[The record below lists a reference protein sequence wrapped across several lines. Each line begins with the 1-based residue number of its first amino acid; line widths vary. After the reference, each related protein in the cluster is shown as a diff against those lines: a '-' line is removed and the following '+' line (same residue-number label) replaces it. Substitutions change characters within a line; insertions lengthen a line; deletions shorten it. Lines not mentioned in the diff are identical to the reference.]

1 MILWFY
7 DYRHCREQ
15 HWSMACFRC
24 SFEGWN
30 GPFKA
35 GGASLFSPRRPEG
48 FSLSHS
54 ESEWWLHSSY
64 VKCHLGAKQLP
75 SKQCWFW
82 GFLLSQPLLV
92 LASKSSFPLRNNHSI
107 WSIYCRFLRSQMQRT
122 HYSLFLLHSFCTVG
136 GSGSGRHWDACLYKL
151 HCIEGFSPR
160 FTFRLL
166 RCTGAQV
173 AEQDSYC
180 AGCWTNIAEKHP
192 VFLVPQGF

>member
-15 HWSMACFRC
+15 HWSMACFGC

-30 GPFKA
+30 APFKA
-35 GGASLFSPRRPEG
+35 GGASLFSPQRTEG

-54 ESEWWLHSSY
+54 ESKWWLHSSY

-107 WSIYCRFLRSQMQRT
+107 WSIHCRFLRLQMQRT
-122 HYSLFLLHSFCTVG
+122 HYFCYIHFVLREVLGQEDTEMCAYTSCIALIALVRTSHSDCC
-136 GSGSGRHWDACLYKL
+136 AAQ
-151 HCIEGFSPR
+151 E
-160 FTFRLL
+160 L
-166 RCTGAQV
+166 R
-173 AEQDSYC
+173 
-180 AGCWTNIAEKHP
+180 
-192 VFLVPQGF
+192 